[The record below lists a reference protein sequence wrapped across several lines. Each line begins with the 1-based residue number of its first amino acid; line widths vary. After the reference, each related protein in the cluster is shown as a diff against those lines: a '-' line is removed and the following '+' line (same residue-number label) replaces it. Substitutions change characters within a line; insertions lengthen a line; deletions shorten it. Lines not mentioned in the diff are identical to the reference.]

1 VVEFNL
7 GNVINATMS
16 QATEQGTTWVLMSQ
30 LRDDTKKEDFE
41 SITPEIIELVDQWQS
56 RGKFIWS
63 GPLSDNRT
71 GMAIFEGT
79 NEEAHQFYDK
89 YDKICSGILEY
100 HLYQWESMPLLG
112 IL

>member
-1 VVEFNL
+1 
-7 GNVINATMS
+7 MS
-16 QATEQGTTWVLMSQ
+16 QATEQETTWVLMSQ
-30 LRDDTKKEDFE
+30 IRDDIKKEDLE
-41 SITPEIIELVDQWQS
+41 RITPEIIELVDQWQS

-63 GPLSDNRT
+63 GPLSDDKT

-79 NEEAHQFYDK
+79 KEEADRFYDN

-112 IL
+112 VL